1 MEQIHKSSDTVSL
14 VSLGVCKFTM
24 NIGVRCTMDSEV
36 MVLLPEYK
44 TSKLLL
50 YEVQHFDN

>member
-1 MEQIHKSSDTVSL
+1 MEHIHKNSDTVSL
-14 VSLGVCKFTM
+14 VSLGACKFTM
-24 NIGVRCTMDSEV
+24 NIGVCCTMDSEV